1 VANREVEVEVVYAG
15 KVAVIDAGGREADA
29 DATFV
34 RVVPSEM
41 ASSEA
46 DRRRDWFGSV
56 VGAVDWSAL
65 AKRKDSVLL
74 RLPSGLIAELR
85 IAELTAPETVCVV
98 GVGPAPF

>member
-1 VANREVEVEVVYAG
+1 M
-15 KVAVIDAGGREADA
+15 IDAAGQEADA

-34 RVVPSEM
+34 RVVASEM

-46 DRRRDWFGSV
+46 EHRRDWFGSV

-65 AKRKDSVLL
+65 AERKDPVLL
-74 RLPSGLIAELR
+74 RLPSGLTAELR
-85 IAELTAPETVCVV
+85 IAELTAPETVCVL